1 MIKVVIVDDEPMS
14 VKRFSG
20 LLAKT
25 GMVTLAGAYTDP
37 EEALKNTLADGA
49 AVAFID
55 IEMPG
60 MNGLELTEKLQ
71 EQNPLLDVVMV
82 TAHDQYAL
90 EAYRAHAVGYLLK
103 PVSLEEVARQLEL
116 IKLKREAHT
125 VPETPP
131 KLMIRSFGS
140 FRCHTGEDTPHYF
153 NWRTAKARELLA
165 FLHHHQG
172 NPVSRDVILDTLWP
186 EMDLDRAV
194 KNFHA
199 TSYYLRESLKERHLA
214 NCLER
219 LNGAYRLRMELV
231 ESDEAHFLQQQSL
244 AENTESF
251 LEAQRKMAALYQGAY
266 CEEDDYPWAEE
277 KRTRYE
283 QDFMDAIHQLSDNYL
298 NNNEWQ
304 EAANVLRRLLQMDPY
319 EEKHHE
325 KLLEVFIQQNNWPAA
340 KAHYQYVKTLFLQDL
355 GEMPG
360 ESLQHKI
367 ALFQANRENTV

>member
-1 MIKVVIVDDEPMS
+1 MLKVIIVDDEPMS

-25 GMVTLAGAYTDP
+25 GMVTLAAAYTNP
-37 EEALKNTLADGA
+37 EEALKNAAIDGA

-71 EQNPLLDVVMV
+71 EVNPMLDVVMV
-82 TAHDQYAL
+82 TAHDHYAL
-90 EAYRAHAVGYLLK
+90 EAYRAHAIGYLLK

-116 IKLKREAHT
+116 IRLRRETHKP
-125 VPETPP
+125 PERPP
-131 KLMIRSFGS
+131 VLSIRSFGR
-140 FRCHTGEDTPHYF
+140 FRCHTGEDSPAYF

-172 NPVSRDVILDTLWP
+172 KPVSRDVILDTLWP

-199 TSYYLRESLKERHLA
+199 TSYYLRESLKERNLA
-214 NCLER
+214 NCFER
-219 LNGAYRLRMELV
+219 LNGAYRLRMDLV
-231 ESDEAHFLQQQSL
+231 DSDEAAFEQQKQL
-244 AENTESF
+244 MEATENQLESNK
-251 LEAQRKMAALYQGAY
+251 RMAAIYQGAY

-283 QDFMDAIHQLSDNYL
+283 QEYL
-298 NNNEWQ
+298 EALQRLVDDLLEKKELQ
-304 EAANVLRRLLQMDPY
+304 EAAQTLRRLLQVDPY
-319 EEKHHE
+319 EEKNHE
-325 KLLEVFIQQNNWPAA
+325 KLMDIFIMQDNWPAVR
-340 KAHYQYVKTLFLQDL
+340 AHYQYVKELFLQDL
-355 GEMPG
+355 GETPSQ
-360 ESLQHKI
+360 SLRDKI
-367 ALFQANRENTV
+367 ACFHVKQEK